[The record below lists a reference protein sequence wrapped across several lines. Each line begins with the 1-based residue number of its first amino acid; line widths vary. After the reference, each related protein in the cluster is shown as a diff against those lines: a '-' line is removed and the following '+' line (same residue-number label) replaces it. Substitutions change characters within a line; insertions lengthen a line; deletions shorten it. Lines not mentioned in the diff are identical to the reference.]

1 MGAKEWPVKMDA
13 MDAQRLKANVT
24 VLRDRVTSLRKSI
37 RSLKS
42 VLTKLASFKGISM
55 DKSPFLQKVVLV
67 LILPFASSVVG
78 GFIVVIAMYIDQR
91 IMASKIDTLSANHT
105 ELSFR
110 VNRLEHFHSP
120 IEPEPSHARQ

>member
-91 IMASKIDTLSANHT
+91 IMSSKIDTLSANHT
-105 ELSFR
+105 ELTFR
-110 VNRLEHFHSP
+110 VNRLESYHGP
-120 IEPEPSHARQ
+120 IEREPSQARQ